1 MRMIA
6 GMLLAAP
13 LCATVWAVQVSVAE
27 AQGRSEAMLSSLE
40 RTPHAPTQV
49 LVQFRYGVSE
59 EGKTLVRERARAHA
73 EEVVVAQARRSDMKG
88 DLELWNL
95 PPGLGIARAVREL
108 ERDAAIEFAEPNWIY
123 HHQASSNDPYY
134 TNGSLWGMYGD
145 GTSPSN
151 PFGSQAGEAWAY
163 KSDCSGTYV
172 GIIDQGMMF
181 THEDLA
187 ANAWTNPF
195 DPLDG
200 IDNDGNGYI
209 DDIHGWDFVGNDN
222 DVFDGASDYHGTHVS
237 GTVAANG
244 GNGNG
249 VVGVCW
255 KASLISLKFLSR
267 TSGTLA
273 NAIKA
278 VDYATDLKSR
288 HGLNVVAT
296 NNSWGGGGYSI
307 GLYDAIERANRAD
320 ILFVA
325 GAGNSGGNND
335 SSPFYPASYS
345 NTNIISVAAID
356 QSGNLPSWSN
366 YGSVSVDLG
375 APGVGVWSTIP
386 LRNRQSGYGNYD
398 GTSMA
403 TPHVTGAAALYA
415 AAHPAATA
423 ASIKAAILSSAAST
437 GSLSGKTVTGG
448 RLNISA
454 ALCSPS
460 CP

>member
-1 MRMIA
+1 
-6 GMLLAAP
+6 
-13 LCATVWAVQVSVAE
+13 
-27 AQGRSEAMLSSLE
+27 
-40 RTPHAPTQV
+40 
-49 LVQFRYGVSE
+49 
-59 EGKTLVRERARAHA
+59 
-73 EEVVVAQARRSDMKG
+73 
-88 DLELWNL
+88 
-95 PPGLGIARAVREL
+95 
-108 ERDAAIEFAEPNWIY
+108 
-123 HHQASSNDPYY
+123 
-134 TNGSLWGMYGD
+134 
-145 GTSPSN
+145 
-151 PFGSQAGEAWAY
+151 
-163 KSDCSGTYV
+163 
-172 GIIDQGMMF
+172 MMF

-222 DVFDGASDYHGTHVS
+222 GVFDGANDYHGTHVS

-415 AAHPAATA
+415 AAHPASTA
-423 ASIKAAILSSAAST
+423 ASIKAAILSTAAPT